1 MSCVFDYHPT
11 YLALCA
17 DYDIDIQ
24 LNRETTMESMA
35 VNTFKSFIKI
45 LLFLYRFSW
54 SPGCQLCYVEV
65 PCAEFRPHWL

>member
-45 LLFLYRFSW
+45 LLFLYRFS
-54 SPGCQLCYVEV
+54 
-65 PCAEFRPHWL
+65 